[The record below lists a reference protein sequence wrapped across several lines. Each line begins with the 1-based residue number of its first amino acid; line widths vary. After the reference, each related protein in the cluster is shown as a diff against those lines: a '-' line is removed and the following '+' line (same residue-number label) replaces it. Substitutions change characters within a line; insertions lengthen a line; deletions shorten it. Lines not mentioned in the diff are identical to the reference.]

1 MRLTQLRYFAE
12 ICENEGNMT
21 RAAGTLHVSQP
32 ALSKALHEL
41 EDELGVLLFR
51 RVRQRLELTPDGA
64 YLFGRVKE
72 ILRQVDE
79 LPDLMRRQRQTQL
92 VLGIHPSL
100 SYFMFDFLNDFS
112 AAFPEITV
120 LLSNSYERRKQLID
134 SVTSGKMDAAVLVYN
149 TTKNAPDETQLRI
162 LTLKQTRTVYVVDQN
177 HPLASKDKVSFSDV
191 ANYPLY
197 GHTTKVERKIMSLGL
212 QAKMITNTH
221 DLRMISQMVRE
232 HMGGAILLRELAQA
246 IPGSVLIDMEES
258 QAANIAVVA
267 KKEVLPSKV
276 YMLERFFEYAEKN
289 KRKMMYLFEG

>member
-1 MRLTQLRYFAE
+1 ME
-12 ICENEGNMT
+12 
-21 RAAGTLHVSQP
+21 S
-32 ALSKALHEL
+32 
-41 EDELGVLLFR
+41 ELGVLLFR